1 MRKSFFFPKAWEFYR
16 DGTFTG
22 FARRVQ
28 EPCRCFHDCRAAAHA
43 PDGAK
48 LRQMPVRRSFISP
61 LRQDVFKSVLFR
73 RKNSDI
79 RNLGQQC
86 CLIYL
91 RNVCWFDV

>member
-1 MRKSFFFPKAWEFYR
+1 MPLLSRLPRGRSRPN
-16 DGTFTG
+16 
-22 FARRVQ
+22 
-28 EPCRCFHDCRAAAHA
+28 
-43 PDGAK
+43 GAK

-91 RNVCWFDV
+91 RNVCWFGV